1 MIRDSSVGY
10 IVMILVSYLVY
21 TMGLTNE
28 SARKQVKLYQHKIR
42 QILVNFGFKLYSCG
56 YFIQT
61 AMLVLVP
68 VELRRLLH
76 DCHANFGFVGKKT
89 SCF

>member
-28 SARKQVKLYQHKIR
+28 SARKQVRLYQHKM
-42 QILVNFGFKLYSCG
+42 LPFTLTLFETFGFDPPFSIYLN
-56 YFIQT
+56 FFT
-61 AMLVLVP
+61 VP
-68 VELRRLLH
+68 ETMSR
-76 DCHANFGFVGKKT
+76 CKGGQ
-89 SCF
+89 